1 MFQYTGKKS
10 GSVLKM
16 SFKLERDIVKLRKE
30 LHAERARINW
40 IILQMK
46 DGMTELAVE
55 TVSRIIEENI
65 ESEFDVIELSVDE
78 KLKRLL

>member
-1 MFQYTGKKS
+1 
-10 GSVLKM
+10 M

-30 LHAERARINW
+30 LHTERARINW
-40 IILQMK
+40 IILQLR

-65 ESEFDVIELSVDE
+65 EAEFDEVELSVDE
-78 KLKRLL
+78 QLKRLL

>member
-1 MFQYTGKKS
+1 
-10 GSVLKM
+10 M